1 MHKTVKVAYGKTVTV
16 RFTQPINQSE
26 IDRLQTWQEGH
37 DYQDGGT
44 YGAKIT
50 RHIRQRALALP
61 VPGRPQFAAAVGGED

>member
-1 MHKTVKVAYGKTVTV
+1 V

-44 YGAKIT
+44 YDAKIT
-50 RHIRQRALALP
+50 DTFGNVHKRFQCPDALDSPPPWEA
-61 VPGRPQFAAAVGGED
+61 RTDRR